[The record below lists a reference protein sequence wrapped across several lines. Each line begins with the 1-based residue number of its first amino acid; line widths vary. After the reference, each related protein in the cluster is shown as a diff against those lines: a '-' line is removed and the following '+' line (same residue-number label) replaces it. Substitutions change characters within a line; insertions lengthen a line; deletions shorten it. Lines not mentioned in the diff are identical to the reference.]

1 MFTLPMASAYIA
13 NLAPANLRGRYLG
26 VSGLTWSL
34 ALVFGPAL
42 GMKLLTVSPAIYFA
56 ACGALGLLAAGIIL
70 IAVRPQPVVKPGPL
84 QKNLSSARAAD

>member
-1 MFTLPMASAYIA
+1 
-13 NLAPANLRGRYLG
+13 
-26 VSGLTWSL
+26 
-34 ALVFGPAL
+34 
-42 GMKLLTVSPAIYFA
+42 MKLLTVSPAIYFA